1 MAKEEIVQRKEQT
14 EDKIKE
20 QTEDETS
27 YPPKKTIIPAM
38 LAIALAVFLV
48 ALVFCLLPIGLFILG
63 LTQITG

>member
-1 MAKEEIVQRKEQT
+1 MAREETVERKVHT
-14 EDKIKE
+14 EDETKE

-27 YPPKKTIIPAM
+27 YPPKTIVIPAM

-48 ALVFCLLPIGLFILG
+48 ALVCCLLPDRLFNLA